1 MPELS
6 AFQNEVH
13 AVTAAPWSPAH
24 PRNDHQLVFPLRG
37 DRLLFVWCAYYVR
50 RPSLMG
56 RSPFEEGT
64 GMRDDAPCRIA
75 ARVSADR
82 GRTWSDVITLQENHG
97 VDNVKHPNLV
107 RLPSGR
113 VLFSYTERDLAAQ
126 RLRVRLRV
134 SDDDCETFGESRD
147 ITPGPGWY
155 FTNADHVLRHSSG
168 RIILPCHA
176 GPIYGRGDHWQAFC
190 LYSDDEGQTWRESRV
205 KMDLPK
211 RGAEEPAVI
220 ERRDGS
226 LFAILRTSLGKL
238 YRGWSTDA
246 GETWSTPQATELDS
260 PSVATCM
267 KRMPGGDLLLIW
279 NDTPPYAVSIP
290 GSGLT
295 HQPRN
300 PLRSAI
306 STDDGE
312 SWENRRTIED
322 RLGYHNAYPSVTF
335 VGDEALVGYYSTIR
349 SGMGSMNGEVRLKI
363 YPNDWFCRPDPRP
376 KE

>member
-1 MPELS
+1 M
-6 AFQNEVH
+6 
-13 AVTAAPWSPAH
+13 
-24 PRNDHQLVFPLRG
+24 
-37 DRLLFVWCAYYVR
+37 
-50 RPSLMG
+50 
-56 RSPFEEGT
+56 
-64 GMRDDAPCRIA
+64 
-75 ARVSADR
+75 
-82 GRTWSDVITLQENHG
+82 
-97 VDNVKHPNLV
+97 
-107 RLPSGR
+107 
-113 VLFSYTERDLAAQ
+113 
-126 RLRVRLRV
+126 RVRLRM
-134 SDDDCETFGESRD
+134 SDDECETFGPSRD

-155 FTNADHVLRHSSG
+155 FTNADHILRHSSG

-176 GPIYGRGDHWQAFC
+176 GPIYGKGDHWQAFC
-190 LYSDDEGQTWRESRV
+190 LYSDDEGETWRESRV

-226 LFAILRTSLGKL
+226 LLALLRTSLGKL

-246 GETWSTPQATELDS
+246 GETWSTPEATELDS

-306 STDDGE
+306 SQDDGE
-312 SWENRRTIED
+312 TWRNRRTIAD
-322 RLGYHNAYPSVTF
+322 RFGYDNAYPSVTF
-335 VGDEALVGYYSTIR
+335 AGDEALVGYYSTVR
-349 SGMGSMNGEVRLKI
+349 SGVARHAGRGAAEDLPARLVLPAGAASEEMI
-363 YPNDWFCRPDPRP
+363 
-376 KE
+376 